1 MNRLPKSLDMEETK
15 EEQHGAWTAEDNKKH
30 QHAGKTN
37 ITSNSKKISEEYKE
51 LNQQASRGVSGG
63 GSALCDDLL
72 SQKGI
77 RSISFICL
85 YISLGPG
92 PTHNKNNRLEN
103 HRMPKHDNRFDSE
116 ENWFVSNENRFE
128 SSDHQRGFSQPDSSI
143 PAIFPYEGKAAIM
156 AEMDRQIQRE
166 SSIWNKDDPKKKDKI
181 ERSENEVLKAVEE
194 DDLER
199 IAEAHIDNTVEDD
212 IQHARKSVKVN
223 CYYYVIIIIL
233 VLSYYFYY
241 VIIIIIFII
250 IIVIII
256 YILGGSSHG

>member
-1 MNRLPKSLDMEETK
+1 
-15 EEQHGAWTAEDNKKH
+15 
-30 QHAGKTN
+30 
-37 ITSNSKKISEEYKE
+37 
-51 LNQQASRGVSGG
+51 
-63 GSALCDDLL
+63 
-72 SQKGI
+72 
-77 RSISFICL
+77 
-85 YISLGPG
+85 
-92 PTHNKNNRLEN
+92 
-103 HRMPKHDNRFDSE
+103 
-116 ENWFVSNENRFE
+116 
-128 SSDHQRGFSQPDSSI
+128 
-143 PAIFPYEGKAAIM
+143 M

-181 ERSENEVLKAVEE
+181 ERSENEVLKAVK

-223 CYYYVIIIIL
+223 CYYYAIIIIL